1 MQEGDYSSVSYYQ
14 YPPNPNPNPTP
25 NYNPTPPN
33 HPTPP
38 PPTYASAPP
47 FATNT
52 YSASDYTPY
61 PSTYPPYPQNPDP
74 VPTPPTAPSYNPT
87 PIIPNPNP
95 NPNLHSFT
103 PSPVQPTPPFP
114 PYDQHAPYQ
123 QQPPYYPP
131 YDQHQTAPN
140 YASSFPTNPN
150 PSPYAHLSSSVASV
164 NDKSYENNSKFD
176 GVGGYFDEPSSRYGG
191 GAAAAGYGRSQSDL
205 GRLDLGRSDL
215 GSDLYGKRP
224 ESGYGDSDG
233 GYGYGDGV
241 YAYQGNNKV
250 EPYGARGTGPK
261 SSTWSGFDDFGR
273 PVSFPSGKDHRPSPA
288 KVVRA
293 VPKADTQQDVKSG
306 VQKFRVKLLAES
318 GGQSTMDVLC
328 QTCLH
333 GCPSLLG
340 TSGPKDELQSSLL
353 APGPLSLIAL
363 SFPSLAADL
372 YGVCILQIG
381 LDGIRMLDPST
392 SRTLRIYPLEQVTRF
407 EVFDPS
413 TFAFWSKS
421 SVDIEPR
428 RIRLQSNSYTTSTIL
443 DIVTAATVQLKEIG
457 GRSKPSD
464 SFKSTEQ
471 PAEKKKGLADWM
483 NLMRP
488 GSEEKDHWVPDEA
501 VAKCTACAADFN
513 AFHHCRNCG
522 DIFCDKCTHGR
533 IALTAEENAQPV
545 RVCDRCMAEV
555 TQRLS
560 NAKEAA
566 SKSVG
571 LQSHEDLAKKLQEEM
586 ERNRKP
592 LSVVTPLIVPL
603 EGGDRRVK
611 KLSHGN
617 GALVLEAGRNYPMEM
632 GHSGFRSDGSSGRRM
647 KEVACPTCT
656 VHLQVQVPSS
666 GSETIE
672 CGVCQHPFLVTA
684 N

>member
-1 MQEGDYSSVSYYQ
+1 M
-14 YPPNPNPNPTP
+14 
-25 NYNPTPPN
+25 
-33 HPTPP
+33 
-38 PPTYASAPP
+38 
-47 FATNT
+47 
-52 YSASDYTPY
+52 
-61 PSTYPPYPQNPDP
+61 
-74 VPTPPTAPSYNPT
+74 
-87 PIIPNPNP
+87 
-95 NPNLHSFT
+95 
-103 PSPVQPTPPFP
+103 
-114 PYDQHAPYQ
+114 
-123 QQPPYYPP
+123 
-131 YDQHQTAPN
+131 
-140 YASSFPTNPN
+140 
-150 PSPYAHLSSSVASV
+150 
-164 NDKSYENNSKFD
+164 
-176 GVGGYFDEPSSRYGG
+176 DEPSSRGVGG
-191 GAAAAGYGRSQSDL
+191 GGVYGRSRSDL
-205 GRLDLGRSDL
+205 GRLDLGRLDL
-215 GSDLYGKRP
+215 GPDLYGKRT
-224 ESGYGDSDG
+224 ESGYGDG
-233 GYGYGDGV
+233 GYGSYGDGV

-273 PVSFPSGKDHRPSPA
+273 PVSFPSGRDQGSSPA

-306 VQKFRVKLLAES
+306 VQKFRVKLLSES

-328 QTCLH
+328 
-333 GCPSLLG
+333 
-340 TSGPKDELQSSLL
+340 
-353 APGPLSLIAL
+353 
-363 SFPSLAADL
+363 
-372 YGVCILQIG
+372 QIG

-392 SRTLRIYPLEQVTRF
+392 SRTLRIYPLETVTRF

-428 RIRLQSNSYTTSTIL
+428 RIRLQSNSYTTNTIL

-464 SFKSTEQ
+464 SLKPSEQ
-471 PAEKKKGLADWM
+471 PADKKKGLADWM
-483 NLMRP
+483 NLMKP

-501 VAKCTACAADFN
+501 VAKCTACATDFN
-513 AFHHCRNCG
+513 AFVRRHHCRNCG

-533 IALTAEENAQPV
+533 IALTADENAQRV
-545 RVCDRCMAEV
+545 RVCDRCMVEV

-592 LSVVTPLIVPL
+592 S
-603 EGGDRRVK
+603 
-611 KLSHGN
+611 
-617 GALVLEAGRNYPMEM
+617 
-632 GHSGFRSDGSSGRRM
+632 SGFRSDGSSGRRM